1 MIDLNEKKNK
11 HGDTAHT
18 HYYNTF
24 EKTLESFEEEK
35 YSLRMPLL
43 NTQINYHYFYHET
56 PNIVAKEQDYY
67 IFRKAEVIIGKDKF
81 VIGDDR
87 SGKIKDF
94 NGLVES
100 VAAYV
105 YAKDNINEFLLQGK
119 TKRELK
125 KMDLSD
131 LEEILNQRKEVL
143 NNIKEVIKTYAYGRA
158 VEKTGQQII
167 DEVFGENKVALDKI
181 VEENVEKELAI
192 KEKQTDR
199 NIKIENFKA
208 KGGIIKAKIKDL
220 KIASEESIKKLIQKN
235 GENKLAKAAK
245 KEVKTKKREII
256 DELSM

>member
-1 MIDLNEKKNK
+1 MKTYFHRIIQWKWIKEVLKGENYDWFKWKKEQAWW
-11 HGDTAHT
+11 HR
-18 HYYNTF
+18 YYNTF

-143 NNIKEVIKTYAYGRA
+143 NNIKEVIKTYAYGTDHQSTAARNN
-158 VEKTGQQII
+158 
-167 DEVFGENKVALDKI
+167 NKDG
-181 VEENVEKELAI
+181 N
-192 KEKQTDR
+192 
-199 NIKIENFKA
+199 
-208 KGGIIKAKIKDL
+208 
-220 KIASEESIKKLIQKN
+220 
-235 GENKLAKAAK
+235 
-245 KEVKTKKREII
+245 
-256 DELSM
+256 